1 MPRSFSPPDQ
11 YRSGERE
18 NEADRMLIVDD
29 EAIVQ
34 SAMRV
39 ILRRTVDIV
48 DKMSAEEALRD
59 LEG

>member
-1 MPRSFSPPDQ
+1 
-11 YRSGERE
+11 
-18 NEADRMLIVDD
+18 MLIVDD
-29 EAIVQ
+29 EAIVR

>member
-1 MPRSFSPPDQ
+1 
-11 YRSGERE
+11 
-18 NEADRMLIVDD
+18 MLIVDD
-29 EAIVQ
+29 EAIVH

-39 ILRRTVDIV
+39 TLRRTVDIV